1 MKTTDIV
8 ARAGRNLRRAK
19 MRTILTSVAIAVG
32 GFAIMASLMVGE
44 GARQYVDRIISSNID
59 PNGLIISKD
68 KRVTTAGSA
77 VGGRSELTEYNPNA
91 ASYYGQEYDTLTQS
105 DIEKL
110 RQRKDLKNVEP
121 NYQLRP
127 KYVVF
132 SVKNDKKYVA
142 QVMMRDN
149 TLQLESAAGREIKS
163 GTKLAPGEAIIPESY
178 TEKLGKTASEMV
190 GSMLTITVNQQPQ
203 QADTETIQKV
213 YIEKGEEGVK
223 ELLGGKTLNKQFKIV
238 AVVKKSPDQMASR
251 PNLYIDSSDAKELT
265 DFSTA
270 GTDAYQKYIFAN
282 ATATGGKTPE
292 EVRDSLKDAGYSSMT
307 SKDVQSMIF
316 TFVNILQTIVTVD
329 DEKNIDVVKDEIGK
343 DYSAY
348 SIQDIRK
355 TLLKLVNTAQM
366 ALAGFGGLA
375 LLASVFGIINT
386 MYISVL
392 ERTQQIGLMKALG
405 ASKRDIG
412 RLFRYEA
419 AWVGF
424 LGGMIGVLGAWGV
437 GTLANPAISK
447 ALGLGK
453 HDLLIFQPLDA
464 VVVVLSLML
473 VAIVAGWLPSRKAAK
488 LDPIEA
494 LRTE

>member
-44 GARQYVDRIISSNID
+44 GARQYVDRIINSNID

-68 KRVTTAGSA
+68 KRVTNAGSA

-190 GSMLTITVNQQPQ
+190 GSMLTITVSQQPQ

-270 GTDAYQKYIFAN
+270 GTDAYQKYISAN

-316 TFVNILQTIVTVD
+316 TFVNILQTIV
-329 DEKNIDVVKDEIGK
+329 
-343 DYSAY
+343 
-348 SIQDIRK
+348 
-355 TLLKLVNTAQM
+355 M
-366 ALAGFGGLA
+366 GFGILA
-375 LLASVFGIINT
+375 LVVSVFGIINT

>member
-44 GARQYVDRIISSNID
+44 GARQYVDRIINSNID

-127 KYVVF
+127 KYVAF

-203 QADTETIQKV
+203 QTDTETIQKV

-238 AVVKKSPDQMASR
+238 AVVKKSPDQMSSR

-316 TFVNILQTIVTVD
+316 TFVNILQTIV
-329 DEKNIDVVKDEIGK
+329 
-343 DYSAY
+343 
-348 SIQDIRK
+348 
-355 TLLKLVNTAQM
+355 M
-366 ALAGFGGLA
+366 GFGILA
-375 LLASVFGIINT
+375 LVVSVFGIINT

-437 GTLANPAISK
+437 GTLANPMISK
-447 ALGLGK
+447 TLSLGK

>member
-8 ARAGRNLRRAK
+8 IRAGRNLRRAK

-59 PNGLIISKD
+59 PNGLIIAKD
-68 KRVTTAGSA
+68 KRVAAAGAATGS
-77 VGGRSELTEYNPNA
+77 RNELTEYNPNA
-91 ASYYGQEYDTLTQS
+91 KSYYGQDYDTLTQS

-121 NYQLRP
+121 GYQLQP
-127 KYVVF
+127 KYVTF
-132 SVKNDKKYVA
+132 SVKGDKKYVA

-149 TLQLESAAGREIKS
+149 SLQLETAAGREIKS
-163 GTKLAPGEAIIPESY
+163 GAKLASGEALIPESY
-178 TEKLGKTASEMV
+178 TEKLGKTAAEMV
-190 GSMLTITVNQQPQ
+190 GSTLTITVNQQPQ
-203 QADTETIQKV
+203 QVDSATIQRV
-213 YIEKGEEGVK
+213 YAEKGEAGVR
-223 ELLGGKTLNKQFKIV
+223 ELLSGKTLNKQFKVV
-238 AVVKKSPDQMASR
+238 AVVKKSPDQMVSR
-251 PNLYIDSSDAKELT
+251 PILYIDSSDAKELT

-270 GTDAYQKYIFAN
+270 GTGSYQKYIFAN

-292 EVRDSLKDAGYSSMT
+292 EVRDNLKDAGYPSMT

-316 TFVNILQTIVTVD
+316 TFVNILQTIV
-329 DEKNIDVVKDEIGK
+329 
-343 DYSAY
+343 
-348 SIQDIRK
+348 
-355 TLLKLVNTAQM
+355 M
-366 ALAGFGGLA
+366 GFGILA
-375 LLASVFGIINT
+375 LVVSVFGIVNT

-405 ASKRDIG
+405 ASRRDIG

-424 LGGMIGVLGAWGV
+424 LGGMLGVLGAWGA
-437 GTLANPAISK
+437 GTLVNPAISNT
-447 ALGLGK
+447 LGLGK
-453 HDLLIFQPLDA
+453 YSLLIFQPINA
-464 VVVVLSLML
+464 VVVVLALML

>member
-44 GARQYVDRIISSNID
+44 GARQYVDRIINSNID

-127 KYVVF
+127 KYVAF

-203 QADTETIQKV
+203 QTDTETIQKV

-270 GTDAYQKYIFAN
+270 GTDAYQKYISAN

-316 TFVNILQTIVTVD
+316 TFINILQTIV
-329 DEKNIDVVKDEIGK
+329 
-343 DYSAY
+343 
-348 SIQDIRK
+348 
-355 TLLKLVNTAQM
+355 M
-366 ALAGFGGLA
+366 GFGILA
-375 LLASVFGIINT
+375 LVVSVFGIINT

-437 GTLANPAISK
+437 GTLANPMISK
-447 ALGLGK
+447 TLSLGK

>member
-1 MKTTDIV
+1 MKTTDII

-44 GARQYVDRIISSNID
+44 GARQYVDRIINSNID

-203 QADTETIQKV
+203 QTDTETIQKV

-316 TFVNILQTIVTVD
+316 TFVNILQTIV
-329 DEKNIDVVKDEIGK
+329 
-343 DYSAY
+343 
-348 SIQDIRK
+348 
-355 TLLKLVNTAQM
+355 M
-366 ALAGFGGLA
+366 GFGILA
-375 LLASVFGIINT
+375 LVVSVFGIINT

-405 ASKRDIG
+405 ASKRDIA

-424 LGGMIGVLGAWGV
+424 LGGMLGVLGAWGV

-453 HDLLIFQPLDA
+453 YDLLIFQPLDA

>member
-1 MKTTDIV
+1 MKTTDII

-59 PNGLIISKD
+59 PNGLIIAKD
-68 KRVTTAGSA
+68 KRVVAAGAATGS
-77 VGGRSELTEYNPNA
+77 RNELTEYNPNA
-91 ASYYGQEYDTLTQS
+91 KSYYGQDYDTLTQS

-121 NYQLRP
+121 GYQLQP
-127 KYVVF
+127 KYVTF
-132 SVKNDKKYVA
+132 SVKGDKKYVA

-149 TLQLESAAGREIKS
+149 SLQLETAAGREIKS
-163 GTKLAPGEAIIPESY
+163 GTKLAPDEAVIPESY
-178 TEKLGKTASEMV
+178 TEKLGKTAAEVV
-190 GSMLTITVNQQPQ
+190 GSTLTITVSQQPQ
-203 QADTETIQKV
+203 QADSATIQRV
-213 YIEKGEEGVK
+213 YAEEGETGVK
-223 ELLGGKTLNKQFKIV
+223 ELLSGKMLNKQFKIA
-238 AVVKKSPDQMASR
+238 AVIKKSPDQMVSR
-251 PNLYIDSSDAKELT
+251 PNLYIDSSAAKELT

-270 GTDAYQKYIFAN
+270 GTDSYQKYIFAN

-292 EVRDSLKDAGYSSMT
+292 EVRDSL
-307 SKDVQSMIF
+307 
-316 TFVNILQTIVTVD
+316 
-329 DEKNIDVVKDEIGK
+329 VV
-343 DYSAY
+343 
-348 SIQDIRK
+348 
-355 TLLKLVNTAQM
+355 
-366 ALAGFGGLA
+366 
-375 LLASVFGIINT
+375 SVFGIVNT

-405 ASKRDIG
+405 ASKRDIA

-424 LGGMIGVLGAWGV
+424 LGGMLGVLSAWGA
-437 GTLANPAISK
+437 GTLANPAISN

-453 HDLLIFQPLDA
+453 YSLLIFQPINA
-464 VVVVLSLML
+464 AVVVLSLML

>member
-44 GARQYVDRIISSNID
+44 GARQYVDRIINSNID

-127 KYVVF
+127 KYVAF
-132 SVKNDKKYVA
+132 SVKSDKKYVA

-190 GSMLTITVNQQPQ
+190 GSMLTITVSQQPQ

-270 GTDAYQKYIFAN
+270 GTDAYQKYISAN

-316 TFVNILQTIVTVD
+316 TFINILQTIV
-329 DEKNIDVVKDEIGK
+329 
-343 DYSAY
+343 
-348 SIQDIRK
+348 
-355 TLLKLVNTAQM
+355 M
-366 ALAGFGGLA
+366 GFGILA
-375 LLASVFGIINT
+375 LVVSVFGIINT

>member
-44 GARQYVDRIISSNID
+44 GARQYVDRIINSNID

-190 GSMLTITVNQQPQ
+190 GSMLTITVSQQPQ
-203 QADTETIQKV
+203 QTDTETIQKV

-270 GTDAYQKYIFAN
+270 GTDSYQKYIFAN

-292 EVRDSLKDAGYSSMT
+292 EVRDNLKDAGYPSMT

-316 TFVNILQTIVTVD
+316 TFVNILQTIV
-329 DEKNIDVVKDEIGK
+329 
-343 DYSAY
+343 
-348 SIQDIRK
+348 
-355 TLLKLVNTAQM
+355 M
-366 ALAGFGGLA
+366 GFGILA
-375 LLASVFGIINT
+375 LVVSVFGIVNT

>member
-8 ARAGRNLRRAK
+8 TRAGRNLRRAK

-316 TFVNILQTIVTVD
+316 TFVNILQTIV
-329 DEKNIDVVKDEIGK
+329 
-343 DYSAY
+343 
-348 SIQDIRK
+348 
-355 TLLKLVNTAQM
+355 M
-366 ALAGFGGLA
+366 GFGILA
-375 LLASVFGIINT
+375 LVVSVFGIINT

-424 LGGMIGVLGAWGV
+424 LGGMIGVLGAWGA
-437 GTLANPAISK
+437 GTLANPAISN

-453 HDLLIFQPLDA
+453 YSLLIFQPIDAA
-464 VVVVLSLML
+464 VVVLALML

>member
-149 TLQLESAAGREIKS
+149 TLQLESAAGRDIKS

-316 TFVNILQTIVTVD
+316 TFVNILQTIV
-329 DEKNIDVVKDEIGK
+329 
-343 DYSAY
+343 
-348 SIQDIRK
+348 
-355 TLLKLVNTAQM
+355 M
-366 ALAGFGGLA
+366 GFGILA
-375 LLASVFGIINT
+375 LVVSVFGIINT

-392 ERTQQIGLMKALG
+392 GRTQQIGLMKALG

>member
-44 GARQYVDRIISSNID
+44 GARQYVDRIINSNID

-68 KRVTTAGSA
+68 KRVTAAGSA

-190 GSMLTITVNQQPQ
+190 GSMLTITVSQQPQ
-203 QADTETIQKV
+203 QADTETIQKA
-213 YIEKGEEGVK
+213 YIDKGEEGVK

-292 EVRDSLKDAGYSSMT
+292 EVRDSLKNAGYPSMT

-316 TFVNILQTIVTVD
+316 TFVNILQTIV
-329 DEKNIDVVKDEIGK
+329 
-343 DYSAY
+343 
-348 SIQDIRK
+348 
-355 TLLKLVNTAQM
+355 M
-366 ALAGFGGLA
+366 GFGILA
-375 LLASVFGIINT
+375 LVVSVFGIVNT

-405 ASKRDIG
+405 ASKRDIA

-424 LGGMIGVLGAWGV
+424 LGGMLGVLGAWGA
-437 GTLANPAISK
+437 GMLANPAISN
-447 ALGLGK
+447 ALSLGK
-453 HDLLIFQPLDA
+453 YSLLIFQPINAA
-464 VVVVLSLML
+464 VVVLALML